1 MSSIRFSL
9 HKSPNDSLQHL
20 LLLVRQRPVMHWVLP
35 ATAGR
40 SMSGLLERG
49 LLLEASEVIALPELI
64 AQGRCQLAYDTTP
77 STCGSLRA
85 ALAKGR
91 LLVTLSGPEVQGTY
105 SLIRLHETSPAWLL
119 SPATYV
125 PGQRPQA
132 GAASSSFSAA
142 SLRSQTAGLA

>member
-9 HKSPNDSLQHL
+9 HKSPNDSFQHL
-20 LLLVRQRPVMHWVLP
+20 LLLVRQRPIMHWVLP
-35 ATAGR
+35 AMAGR
-40 SMSGLLERG
+40 GVSGLLERG

-77 STCGSLRA
+77 STCASLRA

-91 LLVTLSGPEVQGTY
+91 LLLSLSGTDLQGTY

-119 SPATYV
+119 SPATYM
-125 PGQRPQA
+125 PGKRALASAA
-132 GAASSSFSAA
+132 GTGFSAA
-142 SLRSQTAGLA
+142 GFRPQTAGLA